1 MPENELSNCV
11 RRLRFENGQITQQDL
26 ADKVGVTR
34 QTIIAIEQGKYSP
47 SLPLALKIAKTFSVT
62 IEQVFELNEDSHV

>member
-1 MPENELSNCV
+1 MPEGQLSNCV
-11 RRLRFENGQITQQDL
+11 RRLRFDNGEMTQQTL

-47 SLPLALKIAKTFSVT
+47 SLPLAFKIARTFGVT
-62 IEQVFELNEDSHV
+62 IEQVFQLESPS

>member
-1 MPENELSNCV
+1 MPEGELSNNV
-11 RRLRFENGQITQQDL
+11 RRLRFDNGEMTQQDL

-47 SLPLALKIAKTFSVT
+47 SLPLAFRIARVFDTT
-62 IEQVFELNEDSHV
+62 IEEVFELNNE

>member
-1 MPENELSNCV
+1 M
-11 RRLRFENGQITQQDL
+11 TQQDL

-47 SLPLALKIAKTFSVT
+47 SLPLAFRIARVFDTT
-62 IEQVFELNEDSHV
+62 IEEVFELNNE